1 MSGVGTGAFEM
12 PPHDRWDP
20 QTKVVMGLILLILAP
35 IQPFIPAAILGE
47 HAEFAIWWLILGGS
61 IGTPVMLLSA
71 LWAFK
76 SALFTRN
83 RPRSR

>member
-1 MSGVGTGAFEM
+1 MGVDARTVEI

-20 QTKVVMGLILLILAP
+20 QTKVVVGLVLLILAP
-35 IQPFIPAAILGE
+35 VQPFIPSVVLGQWS
-47 HAEFAIWWLILGGS
+47 EFAIWWLIIGGL
-61 IGTPVMLLSA
+61 IGTPVMFLSA
-71 LWAFK
+71 LWAFG